1 MDRIMAATGV
11 AVLILAIVTGS
22 VYASARAVDGQVS
35 EFVSVG
41 TQLDGI
47 QMIGEQGLLAVA
59 DAQMAKIAAANAVE
73 EDPEEQKEYEEA
85 EYTNGGTV
93 ELELVSVQKDLKIKF
108 NNKKT
113 GKLISNVPFSV
124 TITDPNGK
132 TETWTDDDMD
142 GIIYKRVLRRGI
154 TP

>member
-1 MDRIMAATGV
+1 MAATGV

-73 EDPEEQKEYEEA
+73 EDTEEQKEKSE
-85 EYTNGGTV
+85 
-93 ELELVSVQKDLKIKF
+93 SVL
-108 NNKKT
+108 
-113 GKLISNVPFSV
+113 P
-124 TITDPNGK
+124 
-132 TETWTDDDMD
+132 
-142 GIIYKRVLRRGI
+142 RVLRGRCTSAVCVQLYTI
-154 TP
+154 ISLRVSMEEI